1 MKKQD
6 DGPALKKLLAPY
18 LIAANK
24 ADYLDGERLNDL
36 AEEFLADV
44 RSYMQTEHGISVA
57 DL

>member
-6 DGPALKKLLAPY
+6 NCPALKKLLVPY

-24 ADYLDGERLNDL
+24 ADYMDGERLNDI
-36 AEEFLADV
+36 AEEYLADV
-44 RSYMQTEHGISVA
+44 RSYLQTEHGISVA